1 MIAPIREPRYFTVE
15 THPRLAGCVVLDEM
29 MRRKLRLTLP
39 LTGDDSHLGNIVD
52 WMLTLGLLEEIKR
65 GPRRLLVATGK
76 GRRFYR
82 NFQQRYVEY
91 LNIFEIFAAVDLER
105 GVFALSDY
113 YHMNDE
119 EWLDFI
125 EDERWDDLRTPIAE
139 HKNICPFE
147 LVFFEYFHEGS
158 FPNREATTSW
168 QQHLAAGPAWDELRE
183 LVRDSPA
190 TDQLSCEIQGM
201 HVDGEDVLE
210 EIIEQGLN
218 ACMKLWKEESS
229 LVSTGSLLPPDHIIT
244 RDFFLPYRNP
254 VYRSPAWDEMI

>member
-1 MIAPIREPRYFTVE
+1 MIAPIRQPRFFTVE
-15 THPRLAGCVVLDEM
+15 THRRLAGCVVLDEM

-52 WMLTLGLLEEIKR
+52 WMLTWGLLEEIKR
-65 GPRRLLVATGK
+65 GRQRLLVATGK

-82 NFQQRYVEY
+82 GFQQRYVEY
-91 LNIFEIFAAVDLER
+91 LNIFEIFGAVDLER

-125 EDERWDDLRTPIAE
+125 EDDRWDDLRTPIAE

-147 LVFFEYFHEGS
+147 VVFFEYYHEGS
-158 FPNREATTSW
+158 FPDRETKTSW
-168 QQHLAAGPAWDELRE
+168 QQHLAAGPTWDELRE

-210 EIIEQGLN
+210 EIIQQGLN
-218 ACMKLWKEESS
+218 ACMTLWKEEKS
-229 LVSTGSLLPPDHIIT
+229 LVSTGSLLPPDHTIT

-254 VYRSPAWDEMI
+254 AYRSPAWDEMI